1 MIQKSYLRL
10 ALYIALAIM
19 PEITN
24 WLTLTFDLSLRG
36 VLILIAK
43 TFYAMCLTTRAY
55 VDNGGDR
62 PIKTTETIV
71 SAPPNLTTETTTTT
85 T

>member
-10 ALYIALAIM
+10 ALYILIGTM
-19 PEITN
+19 PELIN
-24 WLTLTFDLSLRG
+24 WLTLTFDCSPRG
-36 VLILIAK
+36 ALILLAK
-43 TFYAMCLTTRAY
+43 ATLTACITARAY
-55 VDNGGDR
+55 IDNGGDR